1 MIASRRQIARRRRI
15 RGQRGFSAVELL
27 LAITMLGI
35 LMLGFMSIFPLG
47 TRTVRKSE
55 KLSIA
60 TSLAQDELERLKSLR
75 GSDADLV
82 AGVHND
88 ATNPILGVY
97 TRSWTITDDVPM
109 NGLKTI
115 DMSVAYTD
123 NGIPRTV
130 QMSTFLAP

>member
-1 MIASRRQIARRRRI
+1 MTAPKRLVARRRRA

-60 TSLAQDELERLKSLR
+60 TSLAQDELDPATTLCQRLAVPEMLSFADGTSFKADVRLFVYRTRLLGLTARLYR
-75 GSDADLV
+75 GQV
-82 AGVHND
+82 
-88 ATNPILGVY
+88 TN
-97 TRSWTITDDVPM
+97 M
-109 NGLKTI
+109 
-115 DMSVAYTD
+115 
-123 NGIPRTV
+123 RTEGGGFAHV
-130 QMSTFLAP
+130 QVV